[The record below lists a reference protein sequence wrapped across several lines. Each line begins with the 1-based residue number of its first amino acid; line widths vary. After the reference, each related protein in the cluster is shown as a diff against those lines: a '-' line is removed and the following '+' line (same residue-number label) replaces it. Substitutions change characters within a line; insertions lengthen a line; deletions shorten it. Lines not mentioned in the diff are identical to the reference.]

1 MEKKRILQILEDLT
15 KNKYPMNN
23 LDREDYSYLENEN
36 EVVYFS
42 HVSTTDEVI
51 VRMKQVIDKMAE
63 DLLGNGNEYERFI
76 MIIEYNRANEMLM
89 VEMASIYHFIE
100 LCIKDKKLIWGLS
113 ENNDI
118 NHLRFTI
125 IASK

>member
-15 KNKYPMNN
+15 KNKHLMNN

-63 DLLGNGNEYERFI
+63 DLLGNGN
-76 MIIEYNRANEMLM
+76 
-89 VEMASIYHFIE
+89 VV
-100 LCIKDKKLIWGLS
+100 
-113 ENNDI
+113 
-118 NHLRFTI
+118 
-125 IASK
+125 